1 MNTWLGLKV
10 EQNVSAV
17 VGLCYAQ
24 PSNVMKAIFALSS
37 AITLLAVLSVPG
49 QLAQETGTFSV
60 EDVVPQP
67 ISLKVAHEAPIYYQS
82 SMDRVLGSM
91 APGTIVRLVAMSDM
105 GHFRVRGRARHGDVA
120 GWMRKVDVISKD
132 PNLAANLKK
141 TWDRHVQVSALI
153 EAKQVALGMTL
164 DEVHQSLGKPDKK
177 SSKVT
182 LDGRSDT
189 LEYVTYEVVP
199 QTTTRQ
205 DFLGN
210 FFNETIYV
218 KVPTGRMSITF
229 ADTVAKEIEEVEGNP
244 LGNRGV
250 QLVPV
255 PFLNW

>member
-1 MNTWLGLKV
+1 
-10 EQNVSAV
+10 
-17 VGLCYAQ
+17 
-24 PSNVMKAIFALSS
+24 MKAFLALSS
-37 AITLLAVLSVPG
+37 VFTVLTVVAASG

-60 EDVVPQP
+60 EDLIPKP
-67 ISLKVAHEAPIYYQS
+67 IQLKVAREAPIYYQS

-91 APGTIVRLVAMSDM
+91 APATVVRLVAMSDQ
-105 GHFRVRGRARHGDVA
+105 GDFRVRGRARHGDVA
-120 GWMRKVDVISKD
+120 GWMRKVDVISQD

-177 SSKVT
+177 SSKVN
-182 LDGRSDT
+182 LDGRSDV
-189 LEYVTYEVVP
+189 LEYITYDIVP

-210 FFNETIYV
+210 FYNETIYV